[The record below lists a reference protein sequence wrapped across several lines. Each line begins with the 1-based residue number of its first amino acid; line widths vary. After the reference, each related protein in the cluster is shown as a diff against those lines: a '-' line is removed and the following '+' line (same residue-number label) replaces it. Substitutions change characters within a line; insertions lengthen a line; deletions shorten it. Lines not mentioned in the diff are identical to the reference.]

1 MSKGWVVVKFENNK
15 SENVFFSWEK
25 FEVQEK
31 AEELNET
38 APEGVWYGW
47 EMNN

>member
-1 MSKGWVVVKFENNK
+1 MDKGWVVVKFENHK
-15 SENVFFSWEK
+15 AQTVFFSWEK

-31 AEELNET
+31 AEDLNEA

-47 EMNN
+47 ERNK